1 MTYVNKGQALAPWI
15 PLATPQ
21 GWSMSLQHIDIR
33 LPGENEHEKGNG
45 PHLPGIG
52 VQNKPASRN
61 RAFNFGLARRRIHRT
76 DATTLSLGDAVQS
89 GRAPRRPKIGA
100 NAGVAIVEPSN
111 SVANAV
117 SGRKRTLALH
127 LFGRL

>member
-1 MTYVNKGQALAPWI
+1 LTYVNKGQALAPWI

-52 VQNKPASRN
+52 VQNKPASRKHTAPSTSALRVAAFTESTPPPSASATRCSPGGHPVDPRLVQTLVWQSSS
-61 RAFNFGLARRRIHRT
+61 RAT
-76 DATTLSLGDAVQS
+76 V
-89 GRAPRRPKIGA
+89 
-100 NAGVAIVEPSN
+100 
-111 SVANAV
+111 
-117 SGRKRTLALH
+117 
-127 LFGRL
+127 